1 MNVNSIGIGNVIK
14 YKDQYWIVTKKEHVK
29 PGKGGAFVQLEM
41 KNVKTGN
48 KLNERFRAGED
59 VEKIALEEK
68 EYQYQYDEGE
78 TISLMNMETFDQ
90 ESFDKSLLG
99 ERIAFLTEGMEVKVC
114 YCEHIIV
121 DIKLPD
127 TVICAIKET
136 EPTVKGQ
143 TAASSFKPAI
153 LENGLR
159 IMVPPFITSDDKL
172 VVKTE
177 DCTYVE
183 RAK

>member
-1 MNVNSIGIGNVIK
+1 MNVNSISLGNVIK

-29 PGKGGAFVQLEM
+29 PGKGGAFVQLDL
-41 KNVKTGN
+41 KNVITGN
-48 KLNERFRAGED
+48 KSNERFRAGED
-59 VEKIALEEK
+59 VDKIALEER

-78 TISLMNMETFDQ
+78 SVCLMNMETYDQ
-90 ESFDKSLLG
+90 ESFNKELLG
-99 ERIAFLTEGMEVKVC
+99 ERVHFLTEGMEVKVC
-114 YCEHIIV
+114 YCEHVIV

-127 TVICAIKET
+127 TVVCGIRET

-159 IMVPPFITSDDKL
+159 IMVPPFITSDDKI

-177 DCTYVE
+177 DCSYVE
-183 RAK
+183 RSK

>member
-1 MNVNSIGIGNVIK
+1 MNVNSISLGNVIK
-14 YKDQYWIVTKKEHVK
+14 YKDQYWMVAKKEHVK

-41 KNVKTGN
+41 KNINSGS

-59 VEKIALEEK
+59 VEKVILDEK
-68 EYQYQYDEGE
+68 DYQYQYDEGD
-78 TISLMNMETFDQ
+78 TIALMDMDSYEQ
-90 ESFDKSLLG
+90 ESFPKSLLG
-99 ERIAFLTEGMEVKVC
+99 DRVAYLSDGMNVKVC
-114 YCEHIIV
+114 YCDGNAI

-127 TVICAIKET
+127 TVVLAIKET

-143 TAASSFKPAI
+143 TAAASYKPAI
-153 LENGLR
+153 LENGIR
-159 IMVPPFITSDDKL
+159 IMVPPFVTSDDKV

-177 DCTYVE
+177 DSTYVE

>member
-1 MNVNSIGIGNVIK
+1 MNVNSISIGNVIK
-14 YKDQYWIVTKKEHVK
+14 FKNQYWIIAKKEHVK

-41 KNVKTGN
+41 KNVITGN
-48 KLNERFRAGED
+48 KANERFRAGED

-68 EYQYQYDEGE
+68 EYQYQYDEG
-78 TISLMNMETFDQ
+78 TSICLMNMENYDQ
-90 ESFDKSLLG
+90 ESFDKELLG
-99 ERIAFLTEGMEVKVC
+99 ERVAFLTEGMEVKVC
-114 YCEHIIV
+114 YCESTIV

-127 TVICAIKET
+127 TVICNIRET

-143 TAASSFKPAI
+143 TAASSFKPAV

-159 IMVPPFITSDDKL
+159 IMVPPFITTDDKI

-177 DCTYVE
+177 DCSYVE

>member
-1 MNVNSIGIGNVIK
+1 MNVNSISIGNVIK
-14 YKDQYWIVTKKEHVK
+14 FKNQYWIIAKKEHVK

-41 KNVKTGN
+41 KNVITGN
-48 KLNERFRAGED
+48 KTNERFRAGED

-68 EYQYQYDEGE
+68 EYQYQYDEG
-78 TISLMNMETFDQ
+78 TNICLMNMENYDQ
-90 ESFDKSLLG
+90 ESFDKELLG
-99 ERIAFLTEGMEVKVC
+99 ERVAFLTEGMEVKVC
-114 YCEHIIV
+114 YCENTIV

-127 TVICAIKET
+127 TVICDIRET

-143 TAASSFKPAI
+143 TAASSFKPAV

-159 IMVPPFITSDDKL
+159 IMVPPFITTDDKI

-177 DCTYVE
+177 DCSYVE

>member
-1 MNVNSIGIGNVIK
+1 MNVNSVSLGNVIK
-14 YKDQYWIVTKKEHVK
+14 YKNQYWIVTKKEHVK

-78 TISLMNMETFDQ
+78 NIALMNMETFDQ
-90 ESFDKSLLG
+90 ESFSKELLG
-99 ERIAFLTEGMEVKVC
+99 ERIAFLTEGMEVKVY

-127 TVICAIKET
+127 TVVCSIRET

-153 LENGLR
+153 LDNGLR